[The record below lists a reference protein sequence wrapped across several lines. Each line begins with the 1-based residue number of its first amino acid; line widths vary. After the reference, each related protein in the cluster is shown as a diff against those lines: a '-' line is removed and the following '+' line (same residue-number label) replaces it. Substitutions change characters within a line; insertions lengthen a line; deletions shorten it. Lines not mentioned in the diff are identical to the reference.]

1 MKITYFTADTNL
13 KIVTFKLK
21 KVMIVSFKTIFASFK
36 NAFLLT
42 MPQCAATRHEQFIA
56 IIVSLPENT
65 FLLSKAII
73 G

>member
-1 MKITYFTADTNL
+1 
-13 KIVTFKLK
+13 
-21 KVMIVSFKTIFASFK
+21 MIVSFKTIFTSFK

-42 MPQCAATRHEQFIA
+42 MPQCAATLHEQFTA